1 MLQQNEK
8 FSQIEEKYRSL
19 HGKTSSL
26 FDMEEE
32 IVRVSKKV
40 RLIDCGADPQRAWT
54 MNLQILMGVN
64 VIYLAIFKYLARR

>member
-1 MLQQNEK
+1 
-8 FSQIEEKYRSL
+8 
-19 HGKTSSL
+19 
-26 FDMEEE
+26 MEEE

-64 VIYLAIFKYLARR
+64 VKYLAIFKYLARR